1 MKEHFVKFIDDIKV
15 QIVLC
20 LIAIVIGI
28 VTGALDALFGIGL
41 STLTTFRQNIGNLYF
56 LPFIPLVALFIAFV
70 FKKYGGKCKKGM
82 SLVFEVEN
90 EKEETIPLL
99 LIPFAI
105 VGTWLTHLFGGSAG
119 REGVAMQIGA
129 TVSNWFFDKLYI
141 EKASKYLLPIG
152 MAAGFAGLFQTPI
165 ASVLFAMEVL
175 VAGEIR
181 YPALLPSMVAAWIAA
196 YTSKFL
202 GLQETAMNLDIYL
215 KMDIKTWMQLIVLGL
230 IFGLVGRAF
239 SFCMHYAQ
247 HKAAKVF
254 PNTLHKAIILGIVD
268 AILLIVLYQ
277 GRYSGSGAS
286 LIEEAMNGGTIYY
299 WDWIFKFGLTI
310 LTMCTGMMGGEVVP
324 LFTIGATL
332 GAVIGP
338 LFGMNGLTAAM
349 LGYTAVFASGT
360 NTFFA
365 AIFIGSEIFG
375 FEYMPY
381 FFVVCSIAYIC
392 NKNESIYGLQKA
404 IFKRK

>member
-1 MKEHFVKFIDDIKV
+1 MKEHIIHLYDDIKV

-20 LIAIVIGI
+20 LIAVVIGVI
-28 VTGALDALFGIGL
+28 TGALDALFGIGL
-41 STLTTFRQNIGNLYF
+41 STLTSFRVNIGNLYF
-56 LPFIPLVALFIAFV
+56 LPFIPLIALFIAFM

-90 EKEETIPLL
+90 ESEETIPLL

-129 TVSNWFFDKLYI
+129 TVANFFYDKLHI
-141 EKASKYLLPIG
+141 EKVSKYLLPIG

-181 YPALLPSMVAAWIAA
+181 YPALLPSMVAAWVAA
-196 YTSKFL
+196 YTSKLL
-202 GLQETAMNLDIYL
+202 GLSETAMSLDIYL
-215 KMDIKTWMQLIVLGL
+215 KMDMKTWIQLIVLGL

-247 HKAAKVF
+247 HKAAKLF
-254 PNTLHKAIILGIVD
+254 PNTLQKAIVLGIID
-268 AILLIVLYQ
+268 AVLLIALYQ

-324 LFTIGATL
+324 LFTIGTTL
-332 GAVIGP
+332 GVVIGP
-338 LFGMNGLTAAM
+338 LLGMNPLAAAM

-365 AIFIGSEIFG
+365 AIFIGAEIFG
-375 FEYMPY
+375 FEYIPY
-381 FFVVCSIAYIC
+381 FFIICSIAYIC

>member
-1 MKEHFVKFIDDIKV
+1 MKEHILKLVDDCKV
-15 QIVLC
+15 QILLC
-20 LIAIVIGI
+20 LISIPIGI
-28 VTGALDALFGIGL
+28 ITGAIDALFGIVL
-41 STLTTFRQNIGNLYF
+41 SFLTTFRQTHNNLFF
-56 LPFIPLVALFIAFV
+56 LPFIPVVAMFIAYM

-82 SLVFEVEN
+82 SLVFEVED

-105 VGTWLTHLFGGSAG
+105 IGTWLTHLFGGSAG

-129 TVSNWFFDKLYI
+129 TVANFFYDKLHI
-141 EKASKYLLPIG
+141 QKASKYLLPIG

-165 ASVLFAMEVL
+165 AAVLFAMEVL

-181 YPALLPSMVAAWIAA
+181 YPALLPAIVASWIATF
-196 YTSKFL
+196 TSSHL
-202 GLQETAMNLDIYL
+202 GLKETAMSLDIYVTL
-215 KMDIKTWMQLIVLGL
+215 DTKTWIQIIVLGL
-230 IFGLVGRAF
+230 VFGIVGRAF

-247 HKAAKVF
+247 HKAAQYF
-254 PNTLHKAIILGIVD
+254 PDPIKKALILGTVN
-268 AILLIVLYQ
+268 AILLIVLFQ

-286 LIEEAMNGGTIYY
+286 LIEETMNGGTIHVY
-299 WDWIFKFGLTI
+299 DWILKFGLTI

-332 GAVIGP
+332 GAVLGP
-338 LFGMNGLTAAM
+338 LVGMNSLVAAM

-365 AIFIGSEIFG
+365 AIFIGAEIFG
-375 FEYMPY
+375 FAYIPY
-381 FFVVCSIAYIC
+381 FFIICSIAYIC

>member
-20 LIAIVIGI
+20 LIAVVIGV

-56 LPFIPLVALFIAFV
+56 LPFIPIVALFIAFMY
-70 FKKYGGKCKKGM
+70 KKYGGKCKKGM

-129 TVSNWFFDKLYI
+129 TVSNWFFDKLHI

-202 GLQETAMNLDIYL
+202 GL
-215 KMDIKTWMQLIVLGL
+215 
-230 IFGLVGRAF
+230 
-239 SFCMHYAQ
+239 
-247 HKAAKVF
+247 
-254 PNTLHKAIILGIVD
+254 
-268 AILLIVLYQ
+268 
-277 GRYSGSGAS
+277 
-286 LIEEAMNGGTIYY
+286 
-299 WDWIFKFGLTI
+299 
-310 LTMCTGMMGGEVVP
+310 
-324 LFTIGATL
+324 
-332 GAVIGP
+332 
-338 LFGMNGLTAAM
+338 
-349 LGYTAVFASGT
+349 
-360 NTFFA
+360 
-365 AIFIGSEIFG
+365 
-375 FEYMPY
+375 
-381 FFVVCSIAYIC
+381 
-392 NKNESIYGLQKA
+392 
-404 IFKRK
+404 